1 MVICGKAEENAADC
15 FSLALAECYP
25 LSDENQKEEVAFF
38 YAINDP
44 SIKTSE
50 SDFQVGLGVMA
61 NNNSLQDT
69 MKTIYTVIKA
79 CCEEIGEDPYKM
91 MTGMLEAA
99 KEGVNDGE

>member
-1 MVICGKAEENAADC
+1 MVIFHEAEEKAADC

-25 LSDENQKEEVAFF
+25 LSEEDQKEEVAFF

-44 SIKTSE
+44 NKKSSE

-69 MKTIYTVIKA
+69 MKTVYTVVKA
-79 CCEEIGEDPYKM
+79 CCESIGEDPYEI

-99 KEGVNDGE
+99 KGAMDDGE